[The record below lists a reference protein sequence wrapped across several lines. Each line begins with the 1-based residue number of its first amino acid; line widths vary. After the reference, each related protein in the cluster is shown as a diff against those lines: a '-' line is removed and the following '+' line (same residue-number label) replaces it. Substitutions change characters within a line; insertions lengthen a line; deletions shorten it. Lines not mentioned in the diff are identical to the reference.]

1 MRERTRTWVG
11 PEGVPNLRL
20 RTARGG
26 KKGMRK
32 LHYDPFDGPPLRG
45 SILHLLGEK
54 ESEVRSEND
63 SEEEETYLYLE
74 TTMMPSAMMRSTVM
88 DSDSLSTVDS

>member
-54 ESEVRSEND
+54 ESEVRSKND
-63 SEEEETYLYLE
+63 SEEEETYLALIVSILE
-74 TTMMPSAMMRSTVM
+74 
-88 DSDSLSTVDS
+88 LLECGE

>member
-1 MRERTRTWVG
+1 
-11 PEGVPNLRL
+11 
-20 RTARGG
+20 
-26 KKGMRK
+26 MRK

-63 SEEEETYLYLE
+63 SEEEETYLG
-74 TTMMPSAMMRSTVM
+74 TATPWRGAVGQPSRLFW
-88 DSDSLSTVDS
+88 DSSLGW